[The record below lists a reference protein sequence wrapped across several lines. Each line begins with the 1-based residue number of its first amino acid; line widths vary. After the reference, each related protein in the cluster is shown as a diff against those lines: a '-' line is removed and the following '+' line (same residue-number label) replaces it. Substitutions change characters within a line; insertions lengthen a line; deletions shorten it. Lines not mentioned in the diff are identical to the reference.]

1 MTAAAS
7 AGQAARAAP
16 DGYTVLFVFGS
27 FEISPI
33 LSKISCDPRRDF
45 ARHCRGHNAD
55 QQLEPDEMAPR
66 HAARVGER
74 DVGIAR
80 HRGSRWIVARQSG

>member
-16 DGYTVLFVFGS
+16 GGYTVLVVFRSFVT
-27 FEISPI
+27 SPT

-45 ARHCRGHNAD
+45 ATVTLAVTTPTVPVVNPVVPA
-55 QQLEPDEMAPR
+55 
-66 HAARVGER
+66 
-74 DVGIAR
+74 
-80 HRGSRWIVARQSG
+80 QSVHHIR